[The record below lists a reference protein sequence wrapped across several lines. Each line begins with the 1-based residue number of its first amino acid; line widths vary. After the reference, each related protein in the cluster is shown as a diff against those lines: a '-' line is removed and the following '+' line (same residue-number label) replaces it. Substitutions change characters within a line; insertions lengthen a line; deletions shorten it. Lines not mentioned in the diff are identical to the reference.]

1 MGGVA
6 YEQTQTIFREI
17 RQARRSKP
25 SKNAAL
31 KNLDEQSDA
40 ESVFGVARIPPV
52 NTRVFAIL

>member
-40 ESVFGVARIPPV
+40 ESVFGVA
-52 NTRVFAIL
+52 